1 MCNVHTKSNNDKADR
16 VKMTRQKNERGGRK
30 EESNDSPEIP
40 DRGVGHQ
47 TSPASLRGAS
57 GQSHVRSSATND
69 GQKRA
74 GLYLILFPST
84 HAGFVC
90 DIVHTDCSNAKCQH
104 SWSSLITFKRLFRP
118 DRQVQVLDAFSTHA
132 GFVRDIIHALFKTK
146 KWQHSQSC
154 FTIFKS
160 LFSEQGEN
168 QWKKCSL
175 SFFLFFFSLSFFLFF
190 FL

>member
-1 MCNVHTKSNNDKADR
+1 
-16 VKMTRQKNERGGRK
+16 MTALRFQT
-30 EESNDSPEIP
+30 
-40 DRGVGHQ
+40 RGVRHQ

-57 GQSHVRSSATND
+57 GQSHVRSPATSD

-90 DIVHTDCSNAKCQH
+90 DIVHTGRSNAKCRH

-132 GFVRDIIHALFKTK
+132 GFVCDIIHTLFKTK
-146 KWQHSQSC
+146 WQHSRSC

-160 LFSEQGEN
+160 LFSKQGEN

-175 SFFLFFFSLSFFLFF
+175 SFFSLFFLSLFFCSFFL
-190 FL
+190 